1 MPDLNMIERNPA
13 VPDNFLVLERKET
26 FGDYARAYGNALAEH
41 HESHG
46 VIVVPFMPIDC
57 DLDFLQSISFPPE
70 WKKIGTANGIEES
83 IYERDGASLR
93 VRQDHPFIQL
103 GMGIEQACYLQS
115 QIASFNA
122 QLRRGLSVLFPAY
135 HSLKEA
141 NITWRLTETIEEGM
155 HFDVFGQGAP
165 LGAEHKQ
172 VHRVKIFINIDS
184 EPRRWRTSLDL
195 PAVLDTCRDQLP
207 MELPDDVNVVNDVID
222 KFGVLK
228 NLPYHEFAY
237 PTMSAVISNSEVIAH
252 EVVYGRRVVG
262 GEFLCD
268 QRDMLDPGKLTH
280 RCLRGWLEADEY
292 SIAANPSAVA
302 QRYAQ
307 MKGSYALIQEARA
320 AQAS

>member
-1 MPDLNMIERNPA
+1 MIERNPE
-13 VPDNFLVLERKET
+13 VPDHFLVLERKET

-46 VIVVPFMPIDC
+46 VIVVPFMPIEC

-103 GMGIEQACYLQS
+103 DMGVEQACYLQS

-155 HFDVFGQGAP
+155 HLDTFGGGQP
-165 LGAEHKQ
+165 LGPQYK
-172 VHRVKIFINIDS
+172 VLNRVKIFLNIDS
-184 EPRRWRTSLDL
+184 EPRRWRTSFDL
-195 PAVLDTCRDQLP
+195 PAVLSRCQDELP

-228 NLPYHEFAY
+228 SLPYHSLSY
-237 PTMSAVISNSEVIAH
+237 PTMSAVISNAEAVCH

-262 GEFLCD
+262 GEFWCHRD
-268 QRDMLDPGKLTH
+268 DMLDPKKLTH
-280 RCLRGWLEADEY
+280 DLLRHWLEEDEY
-292 SIAANPSAVA
+292 AIGDARTIA
-302 QRYAQ
+302 QRYAD